1 MRIYSNVVN
10 LMYQKNVSLRRGH
23 ICIEI
28 RADLQERASKD
39 DSC

>member
-10 LMYQKNVSLRRGH
+10 LTDHIDVSLRRGR
-23 ICIEI
+23 ICVEI
-28 RADLQERASKD
+28 RVDLREQASKD